1 MPYEVLEH
9 TADIRLKIS
18 GDTFGELLSEGLRGI
33 MSLLR
38 GEDAETEEGIIK
50 RNLVV
55 SAPDRAAL
63 LVEFLNKALSF
74 SHVHKEIYSKVIFRE
89 LSETSARADIY
100 GARTEKFGADIK
112 AVSYHDAEVKEGKN
126 GRLEVMLVLD
136 I

>member
-1 MPYEVLEH
+1 MPYEILEH

-33 MSLLR
+33 ISLLR

-63 LVEFLNKALSF
+63 LVEFLSKALSF

-89 LSETSARADIY
+89 LSETSAQAVLY
-100 GARTEKFGADIK
+100 GFQVPKFDKDVK

-126 GRLEVMLVLD
+126 SRLEAILVLD